1 MRIYKSVTELI
12 GGTPIL
18 EPTNYARK
26 NKLKARL
33 LVKLEYLNPT
43 GSVKDR
49 TAKYIIESAERVG
62 ILKAGSTII
71 EPTSGNTGIG
81 LAAIAATKNCKLIV
95 TMPEN
100 MSKELQNLLKAYG
113 AQVVLTPAAEGM
125 RGAIKKAEELN
136 EQIRGSFIA
145 GQFENPA
152 NPKAHY
158 ETTGPEIWNDTDGK
172 IDILVAGVGTGG
184 TISGASKYLK
194 RKNKDLEVVAV
205 EPRSSAVLSHCKVGP
220 HKIQGLGAGFV
231 PKTLNL
237 YSFDKVKTSTDE
249 DAIATAKKFA
259 ATEGILCGISSGA
272 ALYVATE
279 LAKLK
284 RNEGKTIVTILP
296 DSADRYYS
304 TELFIDEP
312 TE

>member
-100 MSKELQNLLKAYG
+100 MSKERQNLLKAYG

-194 RKNKDLEVVAV
+194 RKNNDLEVVAV

>member
-100 MSKELQNLLKAYG
+100 MSKERQNLLKAYG

-158 ETTGPEIWNDTDGK
+158 ETPGPEIWNDTDGK

-304 TELFIDEP
+304 TELFTDEP

>member
-100 MSKELQNLLKAYG
+100 MSKERQNLLKAYG

-152 NPKAHY
+152 NPLVHRDQ
-158 ETTGPEIWNDTDGK
+158 TGREILAQAQRPIHGFC
-172 IDILVAGVGTGG
+172 AGIGTGG
-184 TISGASKYLK
+184 TITGIGEVLK
-194 RKNKDLEVVAV
+194 SQNPQMEIWAV
-205 EPRSSAVLSHCKVGP
+205 EPEHAAILSGGAIGTHLQMG
-220 HKIQGLGAGFV
+220 IGDGLI
-231 PKTLNL
+231 PTILNREI
-237 YSFDKVKTSTDE
+237 YDDICIVTDE
-249 DAIATAKKFA
+249 EALQTAKDLSRK
-259 ATEGILCGISSGA
+259 EGILCGISSGTNVAA
-272 ALYVATE
+272 ALK
-279 LAKLK
+279 LAEKLGP
-284 RNEGKTIVTILP
+284 GKTVVTVLP
-296 DSADRYYS
+296 DTAERYFS
-304 TELFIDEP
+304 TPLFEG
-312 TE
+312 E

>member
-100 MSKELQNLLKAYG
+100 MSKERQNLLKAYG
-113 AQVVLTPAAEGM
+113 AQVVLTRCHA
-125 RGAIKKAEELN
+125 R
-136 EQIRGSFIA
+136 R
-145 GQFENPA
+145 
-152 NPKAHY
+152 
-158 ETTGPEIWNDTDGK
+158 D
-172 IDILVAGVGTGG
+172 
-184 TISGASKYLK
+184 
-194 RKNKDLEVVAV
+194 
-205 EPRSSAVLSHCKVGP
+205 
-220 HKIQGLGAGFV
+220 
-231 PKTLNL
+231 
-237 YSFDKVKTSTDE
+237 
-249 DAIATAKKFA
+249 
-259 ATEGILCGISSGA
+259 
-272 ALYVATE
+272 
-279 LAKLK
+279 
-284 RNEGKTIVTILP
+284 
-296 DSADRYYS
+296 
-304 TELFIDEP
+304 
-312 TE
+312 

>member
-100 MSKELQNLLKAYG
+100 MSKERQNLLKAYG

-205 EPRSSAVLSHCKVGP
+205 EPRNSAVLSHCKVGP

>member
-49 TAKYIIESAERVG
+49 TAKYIIDTAERVG

-71 EPTSGNTGIG
+71 EPTSGNTGIA
-81 LAAIAATKNCKLIV
+81 LAAIAAAKNCKLIV

-100 MSKELQNLLKAYG
+100 MSKERQNLLKAYG

-304 TELFIDEP
+304 TELFTDEP

>member
-81 LAAIAATKNCKLIV
+81 LAAIAAAKNCKLIV

-100 MSKELQNLLKAYG
+100 MSKERQNLLKAYG

-194 RKNKDLEVVAV
+194 RKNNDLEVVAV

>member
-95 TMPEN
+95 TMREN
-100 MSKELQNLLKAYG
+100 MSKERQNLLKAYG

-259 ATEGILCGISSGA
+259 ATEDILCGISSGA